1 MNTFEGLRK
10 ILVRDYQQVATQ
22 LSPET
27 PFADLAIDSLGV
39 IELIFAIED
48 EFKVIA
54 ADADPEIAKQFA
66 TLQDITD
73 YIDRLTAQRDTAET
87 ASRSINQPAELPST

>member
-1 MNTFEGLRK
+1 MNTFDGLRD
-10 ILVRDYQQVATQ
+10 ILVRDYQQIATQ
-22 LSPET
+22 LTPET

-48 EFKVIA
+48 EFKVTA
-54 ADADPEIAKQFA
+54 ADGDPEIAKQFA

-73 YIDRLTAQRDTAET
+73 YIDRLIAQRDSAATAPH
-87 ASRSINQPAELPST
+87 SIHQSVELPST